1 MEERKQVR
9 KSKGKRENM
18 RILLIADIHANYE
31 ALETVLKVSHDRV
44 ICLGDIVDYGPD
56 PDKCVDLMRMKGIPV
71 IRGNHD
77 NAVAFK
83 VDCQCGYKYKHL
95 SIATREYT
103 WKILNRP
110 EIEYLQKLPLVI
122 KEEIDGKSLYLTH
135 ASPRSMF
142 EYIKPE
148 TQDDE
153 IQNMI
158 NEAAEPVE
166 TGFLIVGHS
175 HIPMNRKLGNL
186 TIINPGSV
194 GQPRNGDP
202 RASCAVFDT
211 ENGEVEYLRLD
222 YDINSVCAKIK
233 ERMPHADELI
243 AILRRGY

>member
-1 MEERKQVR
+1 MKL
-9 KSKGKRENM
+9 
-18 RILLIADIHANYE
+18 LLIADIHANLE
-31 ALETVLKVSHDRV
+31 ALQTVLDVPHDRV

-56 PDKCVDLMRMKGIPV
+56 PDKCIDLLQKKDIPT

-103 WKILNRP
+103 WEVLDKSQM
-110 EIEYLQKLPLVI
+110 EYLQKLPLLI
-122 KEEIDGKSLYLTH
+122 REKINGKKLYLTH

-148 TQDDE
+148 TPDE
-153 IQNMI
+153 EILKMI
-158 NEAAEPVE
+158 DEATEPVE
-166 TGFLIVGHS
+166 AEFLGVGHS

-194 GQPRNGDP
+194 GQPRDRDP
-202 RASCAVFDT
+202 RAGCAVFDT
-211 ENGEVEYLRLD
+211 ETGEVELLRLE
-222 YDINSVCAKIK
+222 YDIETVCTKI
-233 ERMPHADELI
+233 EEQMPHAAELT

>member
-1 MEERKQVR
+1 
-9 KSKGKRENM
+9 M

-31 ALETVLKVSHDRV
+31 ALETVLDIPHDRA
-44 ICLGDIVDYGPD
+44 ICLGDIVDYGPE
-56 PDKCVDLMRMKGIPV
+56 PDKCIDLLRMKGIPV

-83 VDCQCGYKYKHL
+83 ADCQCGYKYKHL

-103 WKILNRP
+103 WEILDRSG
-110 EIEYLQKLPLVI
+110 IEYLQKLPFLI
-122 KEEIDGKSLYLTH
+122 RENIDGKSLYLTH

-148 TQDDE
+148 TTDDK

-158 NEAAEPVE
+158 NEAMEPVKAE
-166 TGFLIVGHS
+166 FLVIGHS
-175 HIPMNRKLGNL
+175 HIPMYRNLGAL

-194 GQPRNGDP
+194 GQPRDGDP
-202 RASCAVFDT
+202 RASCAIFDT
-211 ENGEVEYLRLD
+211 ENGKTEHLRLD
-222 YDINSVCAKIK
+222 YDIDSVCAKIK
-233 ERMPHADELI
+233 ERMPRADELI

>member
-1 MEERKQVR
+1 
-9 KSKGKRENM
+9 M
-18 RILLIADIHANYE
+18 RILLISDIHGNYE
-31 ALETVLKVSHDRV
+31 ALQSVLKVPHDMV

-56 PDKCVDLMRMKGIPV
+56 PDRCIDVLRAREIST

-83 VDCQCGYKYKHL
+83 VDCQCGYRYKHL

-103 WKILNRP
+103 WKILDRS
-110 EIEYLQKLPLVI
+110 EIEYLQKLPLLI
-122 KEEIDGKSLYLTH
+122 KEEIEGKKLYMTH

-148 TQDDE
+148 TSDEE
-153 IQNMI
+153 IQVMI
-158 NEAAEPVE
+158 KEAMEPVE
-166 TGFLIVGHS
+166 AEFLLVGHS

-194 GQPRNGDP
+194 GQPRDGDN

-211 ENGEVEYLRLD
+211 ECGKMEIIRRE
-222 YDINSVCAKIK
+222 YDIDKVCTKIK
-233 ERMPHADELI
+233 DRMPHAEELA
-243 AILRRGY
+243 AILRRGH

>member
-1 MEERKQVR
+1 
-9 KSKGKRENM
+9 M
-18 RILLIADIHANYE
+18 RILLIADIHGNYE
-31 ALETVLKVSHDRV
+31 ALQTVLKVPYDRV

-56 PDKCVDLMRMKGIPV
+56 PDKCIDILREKAIPT

-95 SIATREYT
+95 SIATRKYT
-103 WKILNRP
+103 WEILDNDR
-110 EIEYLQKLPLVI
+110 IEYMQKLPLQI
-122 KEEIDGKSLYLTH
+122 KEEVDGKRLYLTH

-148 TQDDE
+148 TPDE
-153 IQNMI
+153 EIRKMI
-158 NEAAEPVE
+158 DESTEPLEAD
-166 TGFLIVGHS
+166 FLVIGHS

-194 GQPRNGDP
+194 GQPRDGDS
-202 RASCAVFDT
+202 RTSCSIFDT
-211 ENGEVEYLRLD
+211 KNGKIEQFRLE
-222 YDINSVCAKIK
+222 YDIDAVCTKIE

>member
-1 MEERKQVR
+1 
-9 KSKGKRENM
+9 M

-31 ALETVLKVSHDRV
+31 ALETVLDIPHDRA

-56 PDKCVDLMRMKGIPV
+56 PDKCIDLLCTTGIPV

-83 VDCQCGYKYKHL
+83 ADCQCGYKYKHL

-103 WKILNRP
+103 WEILERSR
-110 EIEYLQKLPLVI
+110 IEYLQKLPLLV
-122 KEEIDGKSLYLTH
+122 KEEIDGKILYLTH

-142 EYIKPE
+142 EYIRPE
-148 TQDDE
+148 TPDEE

-158 NEAAEPVE
+158 KEAMEPVE
-166 TGFLIVGHS
+166 AEFLIVGHS
-175 HIPMNRKLGNL
+175 HIPMNRKLGDL

-194 GQPRNGDP
+194 GQPRDKDI

-211 ENGEVEYLRLD
+211 EKGEVEHLRLD
-222 YDINSVCAKIK
+222 YDIDSVCAKIK

-243 AILRRGY
+243 DILKRGY

>member
-1 MEERKQVR
+1 
-9 KSKGKRENM
+9 M
-18 RILLIADIHANYE
+18 RILLIADIHGNYE
-31 ALETVLKVSHDRV
+31 ALQTVLKVPHDRA

-56 PDKCVDLMRMKGIPV
+56 PDKCIDLLHEKAIPT

-103 WKILNRP
+103 WEILDNDR
-110 EIEYLQKLPLVI
+110 IEYLQKLPLYI
-122 KEEIDGKSLYLTH
+122 KEEFDGKRLHLTH
-135 ASPRSMF
+135 GSPRSMF
-142 EYIKPE
+142 EYIKPK
-148 TQDDE
+148 TTDE
-153 IQNMI
+153 EIRKMI
-158 NEAAEPVE
+158 DESTEPLE
-166 TGFLIVGHS
+166 GDFLVIGHS

-194 GQPRNGDP
+194 GQPRDGDT

-211 ENGEVEYLRLD
+211 EKGEVEHLRLD
-222 YDINSVCAKIK
+222 YDIDSVCAKIE

-243 AILRRGY
+243 SILRRGH

>member
-1 MEERKQVR
+1 MK
-9 KSKGKRENM
+9 
-18 RILLIADIHANYE
+18 ILLIADIHANLE
-31 ALETVLKVSHDRV
+31 ALQTVLDIPHDRA

-56 PDKCVDLMRMKGIPV
+56 PDRCIDLLQKKNVPT

-103 WKILNRP
+103 WEILEKP
-110 EIEYLQKLPLVI
+110 QIGYLQKLPLLI
-122 KEEIDGKSLYLTH
+122 KEEVDGKRLYLTH

-148 TQDDE
+148 TPDE
-153 IQNMI
+153 EIRNMVD
-158 NEAAEPVE
+158 EAIEPVE
-166 TGFLIVGHS
+166 AEFLVIGHS
-175 HIPMNRKLGNL
+175 HIPMNRKLGDL

-194 GQPRNGDP
+194 GQPRDGDN
-202 RASCAVFDT
+202 RAGCAVFDT
-211 ENGEVEYLRLD
+211 ETGKIEFFRLE
-222 YDINSVCAKIK
+222 YDIEAVCAKIE
-233 ERMPHADELI
+233 ERMPHAEELT

>member
-1 MEERKQVR
+1 
-9 KSKGKRENM
+9 M
-18 RILLIADIHANYE
+18 RILLIADIHGNYE
-31 ALETVLKVSHDRV
+31 ALQKILKIPHDRA

-56 PDKCVDLMRMKGIPV
+56 PDKCIDILCEKAIPT

-103 WKILNRP
+103 WEILDRSG
-110 EIEYLQKLPLVI
+110 IEYLQKLPLLI
-122 KEEIDGKSLYLTH
+122 REEIDGKRLYLTH
-135 ASPRSMF
+135 GSPRSMF

-148 TQDDE
+148 TQDEEIRKMIDE
-153 IQNMI
+153 ST
-158 NEAAEPVE
+158 EPL
-166 TGFLIVGHS
+166 GADFLVIGHS

-194 GQPRNGDP
+194 GQPRDGDT

-211 ENGEVEYLRLD
+211 ENGKIEHLRLD
-222 YDINSVCAKIK
+222 YDIDSVCAKIK

>member
-1 MEERKQVR
+1 MDRKTM
-9 KSKGKRENM
+9 KL
-18 RILLIADIHANYE
+18 LLIADIHANYE
-31 ALETVLKVSHDRV
+31 ALQTVLEIPHDRA

-56 PDKCVDLMRMKGIPV
+56 PEKCIDLLRKKAIPT

-103 WKILNRP
+103 WKVLDRSGM
-110 EIEYLQKLPLVI
+110 EYLQKLPLLI
-122 KEEIDGKSLYLTH
+122 KEEIDGKKLYLTH

-148 TQDDE
+148 TSDE
-153 IQNMI
+153 EIRNMV
-158 NEAAEPVE
+158 NEAMEPVE
-166 TGFLIVGHS
+166 AEFLVVGHS

-194 GQPRNGDP
+194 GQPRDGDI

-211 ENGEVEYLRLD
+211 ENGKVEHFRLD
-222 YDINSVCAKIK
+222 YDIDSVCSKIK
-233 ERMPHADELI
+233 EGMPHADELI

>member
-1 MEERKQVR
+1 
-9 KSKGKRENM
+9 M
-18 RILLIADIHANYE
+18 RILLIADIHGNYE
-31 ALETVLKVSHDRV
+31 ALQTVLKVPHDRA

-56 PDKCVDLMRMKGIPV
+56 PDKCIDILREKAIPT

-103 WKILNRP
+103 WEILDNDR
-110 EIEYLQKLPLVI
+110 IEYMQKLPLQI
-122 KEEIDGKSLYLTH
+122 KEEVDGKRLYLTH

-148 TQDDE
+148 TSDE
-153 IQNMI
+153 EIRKMI
-158 NEAAEPVE
+158 DESTEPLEAD
-166 TGFLIVGHS
+166 FLVIGHS

-194 GQPRNGDP
+194 GQPRDGDS

-211 ENGEVEYLRLD
+211 KNGKIEHLRLE
-222 YDINSVCAKIK
+222 YDIDAVCTKI
-233 ERMPHADELI
+233 
-243 AILRRGY
+243 RRKNAPCR